1 MKFYQNIFVSILFGL
16 LGGIITVAAN
26 SYLNPTPH
34 FYQFDMSKA
43 VKIEI
48 QHLLT
53 TKGLSGKEITK
64 EEKQYISN
72 IYKHLSKFNKK
83 GYVFVTGVF
92 VGNNKVKDITNEILR
107 QKN

>member
-1 MKFYQNIFVSILFGL
+1 MKFYQNAFVSILFGL
-16 LGGIITVAAN
+16 LGGVIVVAAN
-26 SYLNPTPH
+26 SYLNPAPH

-53 TKGLSGKEITK
+53 TKGLSAKEIAK
-64 EEKQYISN
+64 EEKQYIDK
-72 IYKHLSKFNKK
+72 IYSHLSKFNKK

-92 VGNNKVKDITNEILR
+92 VGNKKVKDITGQILE
-107 QKN
+107 QEN